1 MKKLNLICLLI
12 ILCFSITSCNHDID
26 ENERVDKNE
35 VSSITAT
42 ALENSIMLSWTNPDD
57 ENFAS
62 TEIQFTPTVS
72 TISQPIILAGRSGSK
87 FTQNFINLESGQT
100 YTFTL
105 TAKDKDNKP
114 YLVKTVSATT
124 TTNFTTKA
132 LE

>member
-72 TISQPIILAGRSGSK
+72 TISQPIIRTLLILKAVRLILSHLLLK
-87 FTQNFINLESGQT
+87 TRITNLI
-100 YTFTL
+100 L
-105 TAKDKDNKP
+105 
-114 YLVKTVSATT
+114 
-124 TTNFTTKA
+124 
-132 LE
+132 